1 MLYVENM
8 LVQRD
13 DMNVFCHDMVG
24 GFGTTILGRVTQLSA
39 MLSSSILVT
48 QSKRSVVRL
57 NTVIIDDSAYSYSAY
72 VCYFYTHELIGESG
86 WMRREGRRG
95 G

>member
-1 MLYVENM
+1 
-8 LVQRD
+8 
-13 DMNVFCHDMVG
+13 MNVFCRDMVG

-57 NTVIIDDSAYSYSAY
+57 NTVIIDDSAYSYSMC
-72 VCYFYTHELIGESG
+72 VRLC
-86 WMRREGRRG
+86 
-95 G
+95 